1 MADPSSP
8 YTFAP
13 GYTLAG
19 KALLALD
26 VTLVG
31 GTKTQASG
39 ADLSEAVIV
48 GCYLKTPATACGF
61 PAPSISGNNVV
72 ITSYAANATQAATD
86 ASTYTVILAGVN

>member
-1 MADPSSP
+1 MADPASP

-19 KALLALD
+19 KALLAVD
-26 VTLVG
+26 VTLTA
-31 GTKTQASG
+31 GTGTSASG

-61 PAPSISGNNVV
+61 PKPTISGNDVA
-72 ITSYAANATQAATD
+72 ITSYTAGAIQAATD